1 MAAAPCATGRVGE
14 VEHTELGRA
23 LVDRQL
29 TARAGIA
36 LVLANIRYWSTVI
49 PIVRAQLHRWE
60 RHAHA
65 IPDPLLQTIALQKLH
80 EEHFNAEVAATLATL
95 APREHRQHAVEAIV
109 AYEVMYDYLDGLT
122 EQPTPDPLRNG
133 RQLFQAFTGAVNLDA
148 EPDQDY
154 YRYNPT
160 KDDGGYLKTLAQTVK
175 DALAQMPC
183 VTAIAETARVSSTRC
198 AEAQI
203 RVHAVPSLGLDQL
216 ERWATQE
223 ARSTLLP
230 WREFLAGAVAS
241 VLAVH
246 ALIAAA
252 ADQNTT
258 TAQAGAID
266 TAYLS
271 ISALSTMLDSLI
283 DYAHDTST
291 GTPWYLQ
298 HYENRDRL
306 APQLAYVAR
315 RAATQVRSLPN
326 AAHHTMTMIGVV
338 AYYTSAPTATDEP
351 VQSLV
356 AHIQRELKPLI
367 TPTITV
373 MRTWR
378 LVKRLRS
385 QWHRQKPSRDEKVQ

>member
-1 MAAAPCATGRVGE
+1 MATAPRETGRVGE
-14 VEHTELGRA
+14 VEHTELERA
-23 LVDRQL
+23 LVDRRL

-36 LVLANIRYWSTVI
+36 LVLANIRYWSTVT
-49 PIVRAQLHRWE
+49 PAVRAQLHRWE

-65 IPDPLLQTIALQKLH
+65 IPDPTLRAIALQKLH
-80 EEHFNAEVAATLATL
+80 QEHFNAEVAATLATL
-95 APREHRQHAVEAIV
+95 APREHRQHTVEAIV

-122 EQPTPDPLRNG
+122 EQPAPDPLRNG
-133 RQLFQAFTGAVNLDA
+133 HQLFQAFTGAMHPDA

-154 YRYNPT
+154 YRHNPT
-160 KDDGGYLKTLAQTVK
+160 KKDGGYLGVLTQTVK
-175 DALAQMPC
+175 NALAQMPC
-183 VTAIAETARVSSTRC
+183 TTAITEAARAGSNRC

-203 RVHAVPSLGLDQL
+203 RVHAVPRLGLDQL
-216 ERWATQE
+216 ERWATKE
-223 ARSTLLP
+223 ARSTVLP

-252 ADQNTT
+252 ANPNTT
-258 TAQAGAID
+258 AAQATAID

-283 DYAHDTST
+283 DYAHDAHT
-291 GTPWYLQ
+291 GAPWYLQ
-298 HYENRDRL
+298 HYENRALL

-315 RAATQVRSLPN
+315 HAATQARSLPN

-338 AYYTSAPTATDEP
+338 AYYTSAPTAADEQVRP
-351 VQSLV
+351 LV
-356 AHIQRELKPLI
+356 VHIHRELKPLI
-367 TPTITV
+367 TPTLTV

-378 LVKRLRS
+378 LAKRLRI
-385 QWHRQKPSRDEKVQ
+385 QRHRQQPSGDNRSA